1 MRLNMNRRQFLASAS
16 AIAILPTVSFAGQ
29 NPVRLRAESVVQQIL
44 PDGNPATA
52 MLGFNGAM
60 PGPALRIARGEPVT
74 IDVENGLDEGTSVHW
89 HGIRIDNRM
98 DGVPMLTQDL
108 INPNDT
114 MTYRFTPPDA
124 GTFWYP
130 ENSPN
135 RKPL

>member
-60 PGPALRIARGEPVT
+60 PGPALRVARGKPVT
-74 IDVENGLDEGTSVHW
+74 IDVENGLD
-89 HGIRIDNRM
+89 
-98 DGVPMLTQDL
+98 
-108 INPNDT
+108 
-114 MTYRFTPPDA
+114 
-124 GTFWYP
+124 
-130 ENSPN
+130 
-135 RKPL
+135 